1 MSIKVRKESYYK
13 ATKKIDIRFN
23 LLLVLFVLFQS
34 FSSTF
39 FSIRLS
45 GTSHK
50 TAIATIMKIDNSLY
64 INAKITAMA

>member
-1 MSIKVRKESYYK
+1 MSIKVIKESCHK
-13 ATKKIDIRFN
+13 ATKKIDIQFN
-23 LLLVLFVLFQS
+23 LLCVLFVIFQS

-50 TAIATIMKIDNSLY
+50 TAIATIIKIDNSLY
-64 INAKITAMA
+64 INAKATAMA